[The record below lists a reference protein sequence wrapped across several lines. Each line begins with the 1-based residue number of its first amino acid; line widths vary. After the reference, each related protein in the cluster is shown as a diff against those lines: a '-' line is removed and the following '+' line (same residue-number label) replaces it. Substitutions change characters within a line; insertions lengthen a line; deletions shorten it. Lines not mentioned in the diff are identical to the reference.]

1 MNRDRLEL
9 VDPFIAAAL
18 RAECDRQQHSLN
30 LIASENIPSA
40 AVREALASPLLGKYA
55 EGYPGRRFYGG
66 CDVIDRIE
74 QVAIDRAKNLF
85 SMPHANVQPHSGTNA
100 NMAVFRAIL
109 KPGDTILG
117 PDLAHGG
124 HITAGAPANYSGQ
137 MYSVVHY
144 HVRAE
149 TELIDLDEVRRLARD
164 YRPTA
169 IIAGGSAFPRVIDF
183 AAFHDIADEVGARL
197 IADIAHPAGLITAG
211 LHVSPAGLADFITT
225 STQETLRGPAG
236 GLVLCGGGD
245 AAAVDR
251 AVMPGVQSGPHMH
264 VVAAKAVAFVE
275 AATPQWRIYQQR
287 VLENAR
293 ALATALLARG
303 HRLVTGG
310 TDTHLILVDLSAYE
324 MTGKEG
330 QEALDSA
337 GITVNK
343 NPLPFDRR
351 DHRGLLEI
359 SGIRLG
365 TPAITSRGL
374 GVAEMVGIA
383 DLISRVIGSR
393 GAPGVI
399 ASVRND
405 VADLAARFPLGWE
418 DFTLPCTTLAAE
430 EALRVSSSRNVV

>member
-1 MNRDRLEL
+1 MNRQRLEA

-18 RAECDRQQHSLN
+18 HAECERQHRSLN

-66 CDVIDRIE
+66 CEVIDRIE
-74 QVAIDRAKNLF
+74 QAAIDRAQSLF
-85 SMPHANVQPHSGTNA
+85 GMPHANVQPHSGTNA
-100 NMAVFRAIL
+100 NMAVFRAVL
-109 KPGDTILG
+109 KPGDIILG

-124 HITAGAPANYSGQ
+124 HITAGAVANYSGQ
-137 MYSVVHY
+137 IYSVVHY

-149 TELIDLDEVRRLARD
+149 TELIDLDEVRRLARE
-164 YRPTA
+164 YRPQA

-183 AAFHDIADEVGARL
+183 AAFHDIATEVGARL

-211 LHVSPAGLADFITT
+211 LHVSPAGLADFVTT
-225 STQETLRGPAG
+225 STHETLRGPAG
-236 GLVLCGGGD
+236 GLILCGSGD

-264 VVAAKAVAFVE
+264 TVAAKAVAFAE
-275 AATPQWRIYQQR
+275 AATPDWRIYQRR

-293 ALATALLARG
+293 ALAAALLARG

-310 TDTHLILVDLSAYE
+310 TDTHLILVDLSAHE
-324 MTGKEG
+324 ISGKEG

-374 GVAEMVGIA
+374 GVAEMVEIA

-405 VADLAARFPLGWE
+405 VANLAARFPLSWE
-418 DFTLPCTTLAAE
+418 DLAIASSARNAE
-430 EALRVSSSRNVV
+430 HAPPVVSL

>member
-1 MNRDRLEL
+1 MNRERLDT

-18 RAECDRQQHSLN
+18 RAECERQHRSLN

-66 CDVIDRIE
+66 CEVIDRIE
-74 QVAIDRAKNLF
+74 QTAIDRAKSLF
-85 SMPHANVQPHSGTNA
+85 GMPHANVQPHSGTNA
-100 NMAVFRAIL
+100 NLAVFRAIL
-109 KPGDTILG
+109 KPGDVILG

-124 HITAGAPANYSGQ
+124 HITAGAAANYSGQ
-137 MYSVVHY
+137 IYAVVHY
-144 HVRAE
+144 HVCAE
-149 TELIDLDEVRRLARD
+149 TELIDLDEVRRLARE
-164 YRPTA
+164 YRPVA

-183 AAFHDIADEVGARL
+183 PAFHDIAEEVGARL

-211 LHVSPAGLADFITT
+211 LHVSPAGLADFVTT
-225 STQETLRGPAG
+225 STHETLRGPAG
-236 GLVLCGGGD
+236 GLILCGSGD

-251 AVMPGVQSGPHMH
+251 AVMPGVQSGPHVH
-264 VVAAKAVAFVE
+264 AVAAKAVAFAE
-275 AATPQWRIYQQR
+275 AATPDWRVYQRR

-374 GVAEMVGIA
+374 GVAEMVEIA
-383 DLISRVIGSR
+383 SLISRLIGGR
-393 GAPGVI
+393 GAPDI
-399 ASVRND
+399 IDSVRND
-405 VADLAARFPLGWE
+405 VADLAARFPLSWE
-418 DFTLPCTTLAAE
+418 DLAIASSARNTE
-430 EALRVSSSRNVV
+430 HAPPVVSL